1 MLEPK
6 DLEMISSLFHQNL
19 QPLIDVNN
27 IVVKKVE
34 RLENDVAELKTDVA
48 TLKTEVADLKADVAT
63 LKTEVAELKADVA
76 TLKTEVATLKTE
88 VADLKAE
95 VATLKTEVADLK
107 GNVATLK
114 TEVEQLKTDV
124 SDLQQNFSTLNQRV
138 LNIELTLENETNKN
152 IRIIAEGHLDL
163 SRRFTEASK
172 ISEEDEM
179 MKLRVTTLENEVR
192 KIKTHLEIA

>member
-6 DLEMISSLFHQNL
+6 DLEMISTIFHQSL
-19 QPLIDVNN
+19 QPLINVNN
-27 IVVKKVE
+27 IVLKKAAQ
-34 RLENDVAELKTDVA
+34 LESDVA

-63 LKTEVAELKADVA
+63 LKTEVADLKADVA
-76 TLKTEVATLKTE
+76 TLKTEVA
-88 VADLKAE
+88 
-95 VATLKTEVADLK
+95 
-107 GNVATLK
+107 
-114 TEVEQLKTDV
+114 QLKTNV
-124 SDLQQNFSTLNQRV
+124 TDLQNCFSDLNQRV

-163 SRRFTEASK
+163 SRRFNEASK

>member
-19 QPLIDVNN
+19 QPLIDINN
-27 IVVKKVE
+27 VVVKKVE
-34 RLENDVAELKTDVA
+34 RLENEVADLKVDVATLKTDVA
-48 TLKTEVADLKADVAT
+48 VLKTDVADLKSDVAVLKTEVADLKSDVDVLKTDVAV
-63 LKTEVAELKADVA
+63 LKT
-76 TLKTEVATLKTE
+76 
-88 VADLKAE
+88 
-95 VATLKTEVADLK
+95 
-107 GNVATLK
+107 NVAQLN

-124 SDLQQNFSTLNQRV
+124 SDLHQKFSVLNQRV

-163 SRRFTEASK
+163 SRRFYEAAK

>member
-6 DLEMISSLFHQNL
+6 DLEMISTIFHQSL
-19 QPLIDVNN
+19 QPLINVNN
-27 IVVKKVE
+27 IVLKKVAQ
-34 RLENDVAELKTDVA
+34 LESDVA

-63 LKTEVAELKADVA
+63 LKTEVA
-76 TLKTEVATLKTE
+76 
-88 VADLKAE
+88 
-95 VATLKTEVADLK
+95 
-107 GNVATLK
+107 
-114 TEVEQLKTDV
+114 QLKTNV
-124 SDLQQNFSTLNQRV
+124 TDLQNCFSDLNQRV

-163 SRRFTEASK
+163 SRRFNEASK